1 MKFKPTE
8 YKLMNVATGRIFDD
22 EGWSLSDP
30 QSSEPSLVRAVY
42 ANKKFI
48 PRDDLSGIYR
58 YANWMPVQRTLA
70 CRPCASVISKL
81 SACWTPTGC
90 AR

>member
-30 QSSEPSLVRAVY
+30 QSSEPSL
-42 ANKKFI
+42 
-48 PRDDLSGIYR
+48 
-58 YANWMPVQRTLA
+58 
-70 CRPCASVISKL
+70 
-81 SACWTPTGC
+81 
-90 AR
+90 